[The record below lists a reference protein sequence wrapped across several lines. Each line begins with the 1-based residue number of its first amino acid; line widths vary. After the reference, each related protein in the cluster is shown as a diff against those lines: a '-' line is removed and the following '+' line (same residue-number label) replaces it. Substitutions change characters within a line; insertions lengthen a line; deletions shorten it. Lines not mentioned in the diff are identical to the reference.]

1 MTGIT
6 ATAET
11 DIGVP
16 PERVWTALTDPDQ
29 IEKYMFGSRVTTD
42 WRVGSPIT
50 WAGEYE
56 GRKYED
62 RGEVLDVQPG
72 RRLSVS
78 HYSPMSGRP
87 DVPENY
93 HTVTYLLATKGGDT
107 HVTLSQDNNGS
118 PEEAEHS
125 TANWSAMLG
134 ALKEYLES

>member
-1 MTGIT
+1 MTGFT

-11 DIGVP
+11 DIKAT

-56 GRKYED
+56 GKKFED
-62 RGEVLDVQPG
+62 RGEVLDVQPE
-72 RRLSVS
+72 RRLSVT

-87 DVPENY
+87 DAPENY
-93 HTVTYLLATKGGDT
+93 HTVTYLLATNGDAT
-107 HVTLSQDNNGS
+107 HVKLSQDNNGS
-118 PEEAEHS
+118 IDEANHS
-125 TANWSAMLG
+125 ADNWAKML
-134 ALKEYLES
+134 ATLKDYLEN